1 MKLEFRSNRD
11 FWAGLM
17 FFVIGAAAIVV
28 ARNYPLG
35 RLQRMGSGYFPTLLG
50 VILILFGVYIMVKG
64 LRRYEKIPGGWSVRA
79 FILLPL
85 ITVLFGSLMDRA
97 GFIPALVALAF
108 GSAAAG
114 SEFKWREAL
123 LLTAFMSVLTVAVFI
138 LGLGLPYPLVKG
150 F

>member
-1 MKLEFRSNRD
+1 MKLEFRGNRD
-11 FWAGLM
+11 FWAGLRFFM
-17 FFVIGAAAIVV
+17 FGTAAIII
-28 ARNYPLG
+28 ARNYTIG

-50 VILILFGVYIMVKG
+50 MILILFGIYIMAKG
-64 LRRYEKIPGGWSVRA
+64 LRRSEKIPGSWSVRA

-85 ITVLFGSLMDRA
+85 ITVLFGFLMDRA
-97 GFIPALVALAF
+97 GFIPALAVLAF

-114 SEFKWREAL
+114 NEFKWREVL
-123 LLTAFMSVLTVAVFI
+123 LLTSFMTVLTVAVFI